1 MSLWDRIKNIMV
13 ISDEDDYED
22 ELAEENERPVRE
34 KVSEEPAYSVKKE
47 APAKIIKSKSL
58 NY

>member
-13 ISDEDDYED
+13 ISDEDEYEA

-34 KVSEEPAYSVKKE
+34 KV
-47 APAKIIKSKSL
+47 
-58 NY
+58 